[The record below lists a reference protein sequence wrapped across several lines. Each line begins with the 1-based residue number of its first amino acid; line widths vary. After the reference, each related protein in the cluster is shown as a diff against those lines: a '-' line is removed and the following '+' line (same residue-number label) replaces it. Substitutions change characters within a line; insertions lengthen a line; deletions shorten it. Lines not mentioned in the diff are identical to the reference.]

1 MVGLFLRFWIIKQCW
16 SDWHANIS
24 INWSWHTP
32 PGNHLGISG
41 IFGKLVFKF
50 PPHFRPGFPSQKV
63 VQMLHQFSVIKF
75 LHLRITKRWSFLML
89 LCPTD
94 CSLFR
99 EALCFQLICHQS
111 YMYHVMSVFSCEYG
125 HTLSQACLLPP
136 RGRNSCPRARKR
148 IENWKKVVRF
158 SKVSSG
164 RTYSGDFGY

>member
-1 MVGLFLRFWIIKQCW
+1 MTYTPGQPFGHFRNFWK
-16 SDWHANIS
+16 IS
-24 INWSWHTP
+24 VQI
-32 PGNHLGISG
+32 
-41 IFGKLVFKF
+41 

-94 CSLFR
+94 WSLFR

-125 HTLSQACLLPP
+125 HTLTQACLLPP
-136 RGRNSCPRARKR
+136 RGRNLAIPVLELGNVLRTGKKLWDFPKFLVGGPTVGILGIKSPV
-148 IENWKKVVRF
+148 NW
-158 SKVSSG
+158 S
-164 RTYSGDFGY
+164 TC